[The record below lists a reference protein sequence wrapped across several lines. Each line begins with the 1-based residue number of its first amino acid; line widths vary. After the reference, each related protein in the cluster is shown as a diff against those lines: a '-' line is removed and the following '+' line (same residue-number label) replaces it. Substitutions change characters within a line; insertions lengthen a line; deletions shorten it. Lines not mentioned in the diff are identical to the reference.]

1 MKNISFFKKSA
12 FVLFQVIL
20 DKCIEYSGR
29 EIDKDYKVILLVPQ
43 FSIIKQDG
51 GILFLP
57 WSFASSRRRMF
68 KNTQKKTDIIGHW
81 KFPRSN
87 RLLSIKTYVD
97 KSNVL

>member
-51 GILFLP
+51 DMPFLP
-57 WSFASSRRRMF
+57 
-68 KNTQKKTDIIGHW
+68 
-81 KFPRSN
+81 
-87 RLLSIKTYVD
+87 
-97 KSNVL
+97 